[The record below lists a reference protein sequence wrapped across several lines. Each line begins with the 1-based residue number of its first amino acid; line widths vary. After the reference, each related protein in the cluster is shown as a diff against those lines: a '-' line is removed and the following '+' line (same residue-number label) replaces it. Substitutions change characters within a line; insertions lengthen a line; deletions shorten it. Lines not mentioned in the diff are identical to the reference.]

1 MRGYMQWV
9 LRPGESIERTALHN
23 DFGGGRQGGISPSRQ
38 TQAKP
43 LYSDLYVAG
52 VLLVEA
58 KGTIERGA
66 VRMALGQLLDYGRF
80 VPKEVRRAVLLPS
93 EPRRDVLALI
103 RPTRSGGTKG
113 LSTKTGQTWTSR
125 RMRF

>member
-43 LYSDLYVAG
+43 LSSDLYVGG

-80 VPKEVRRAVLLPS
+80 VPKEVRRDLDAMSSLSFGLLAA
-93 EPRRDVLALI
+93 EVQRACQQRRAKRGHRDVCV
-103 RPTRSGGTKG
+103 
-113 LSTKTGQTWTSR
+113 
-125 RMRF
+125 